1 MVDHD
6 KGFILIIQD
15 RLPTVEAFAVLPFPD
30 RLVFS
35 GYLLDPV
42 ELPLFRVVIPFDIRV
57 YVVAGAFDRS
67 QEGIRKVDNLYGR
80 IFGISIPCNA
90 AFIGYPIFLY
100 ELLKRLFRMF

>member
-6 KGFILIIQD
+6 KGFILIIKD
-15 RLPTVEAFAVLPFPD
+15 RLPTVEAFSVLPFPD

-67 QEGIRKVDNLYGR
+67 QEGIRKVDNYANSIFMRTKIEGSQYNTDFLRLKVR
-80 IFGISIPCNA
+80 INV
-90 AFIGYPIFLY
+90 
-100 ELLKRLFRMF
+100 